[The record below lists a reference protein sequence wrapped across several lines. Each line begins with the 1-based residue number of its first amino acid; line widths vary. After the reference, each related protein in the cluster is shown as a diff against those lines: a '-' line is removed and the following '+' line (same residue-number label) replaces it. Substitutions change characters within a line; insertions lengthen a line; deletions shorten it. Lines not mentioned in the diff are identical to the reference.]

1 MLGLI
6 TKLFRRTK
14 FDIAA
19 VIQNNRQILED
30 KRQRARQKPDIEL
43 VERTWELGQRRHT
56 LGISLKAFRHQN
68 ISPRR

>member
-6 TKLFRRTK
+6 TKLFRRTE
-14 FDIAA
+14 FDIDA

-30 KRQRARQKPDIEL
+30 KRRRARQKPDIEL
-43 VERTWELGQRRHT
+43 MERTWELGQRRPT
-56 LGISLKAFRHQN
+56 LGISLEGFRHQN

>member
-14 FDIAA
+14 FDIDA

-43 VERTWELGQRRHT
+43 VERTWELG
-56 LGISLKAFRHQN
+56 
-68 ISPRR
+68 